1 MSLYLNA
8 PDPASP
14 LNIKAVSGRIGAV
27 IGDVNLGGD
36 LDDATVSAIRAALVR
51 HKVIFF
57 RDQTHLDND
66 GQEAFAARLGEPIG
80 HPTVPVVANTSTLM
94 ELNSDHGGYANSWHT
109 DVTFVPAY
117 PSASILRAV
126 IIPEAGGDTVWANTE
141 TAYDDLSPA
150 LKVIAGALTAVHT
163 NRYDYA
169 TEGDL
174 RASDEKR
181 QELEDYQKVFSAKL
195 FEAEHPVVRIHPESG
210 RPSLVLGQFF
220 KQFTGLNT
228 TDSQKLFEV
237 LQGHITR
244 LENTVRWNWR
254 VGDVAIWDNRA
265 TQHYAIAD
273 YSEQKRVVRRVT
285 LKGDVPVG
293 IDGTRSRALKG
304 KVHEAA
310 DTVAA

>member
-1 MSLYLNA
+1 MSLYLNQ

-14 LNIKAVSGRIGAV
+14 LAIKPVSGRIGAIIDGV
-27 IGDVNLGGD
+27 KLGGD
-36 LDDATVSAIRAALVR
+36 LDDATITAIRAALVR

-57 RDQTHLDND
+57 RDQTHLDDN

-80 HPTVPVVANTSTLM
+80 HPTVPTIARSSTLM

-109 DVTFVPAY
+109 DITFVPAY

-126 IIPEAGGDTVWANTE
+126 VIPEAGGDTVWANTE
-141 TAYDDLSPA
+141 TAYDDLSPE
-150 LKVIAGALTAVHT
+150 LKAIAGALRAVHT

-181 QELEDYQKVFSAKL
+181 QELEDYQKVFTAKL
-195 FEAEHPVVRIHPESG
+195 FEAEHPVVRLHPESG

-228 TDSQKLFEV
+228 SDSQKLFEV

-244 LENTVRWNWR
+244 LENTARWSWR
-254 VGDVAIWDNRA
+254 VADVAIWDNRA

-285 LKGDVPVG
+285 LKGDIPVG

-304 KVHEAA
+304 QFHETADNKAA
-310 DTVAA
+310 

>member
-1 MSLYLNA
+1 MSLYLNQ

-14 LNIKAVSGRIGAV
+14 LSIKPVSGRIGA
-27 IGDVNLGGD
+27 IIKDVKLGGD
-36 LDDATVSAIRAALVR
+36 LDNTTIVAIRAALVR

-66 GQEAFAARLGEPIG
+66 GQEAFARRLGEPIG
-80 HPTVPVVANTSTLM
+80 HPTVPTIANTSTMM

-117 PSASILRAV
+117 PSASILRAIV
-126 IIPEAGGDTVWANTE
+126 IPEAGGDTVWANTE
-141 TAYDDLSPA
+141 TAYDDLSPE
-150 LKVIAGALTAVHT
+150 LKVIAGALRAVHT

-181 QELEDYQKVFSAKL
+181 QELEDYQKVFSAKV
-195 FEAEHPVVRIHPESG
+195 FEAEHPVVRLHPESG
-210 RPSLVLGQFF
+210 KPSLLLGQFF
-220 KQFTGLNT
+220 KQFTGLST
-228 TDSQKLFEV
+228 ADSQKLFEV

-244 LENTVRWNWR
+244 LENTARWRWR

-273 YSEQKRVVRRVT
+273 YSEQKRVMRRVT
-285 LKGDVPVG
+285 LKGDIPIG
-293 IDGTRSRALKG
+293 IDGTRSRALTG
-304 KVHEAA
+304 IGHEA
-310 DTVAA
+310 DETAAA